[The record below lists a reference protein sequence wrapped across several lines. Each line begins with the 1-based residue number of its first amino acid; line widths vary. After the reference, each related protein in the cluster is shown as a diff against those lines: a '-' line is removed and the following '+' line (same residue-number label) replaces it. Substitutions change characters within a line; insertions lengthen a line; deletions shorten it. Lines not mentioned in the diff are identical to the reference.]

1 MYIKCFLCM
10 QIQCYNFQCSC
21 VYQICILT
29 NRYFSAVW
37 SGRGFQLKNGVEGAT
52 GDFLLFLHS
61 DTNLPPNFDVAAES
75 CLERPGN
82 VAGSFAWSVDS
93 DRFVCLLCLNVA
105 HLCGMRFSIGLFVS
119 AYVCLFCCDG
129 KRSGGY
135 METTTCCLNSDR
147 LVCLCCKRKRR
158 EEGVDWLLILKLLDL
173 P

>member
-1 MYIKCFLCM
+1 M

-93 DRFVCLLCLNVA
+93 DRFVCLLCLNVRSSF
-105 HLCGMRFSIGLFVS
+105 MWNEVFYRFVRQ
-119 AYVCLFCCDG
+119 CLYLSLLLWW
-129 KRSGGY
+129 KKERGY
-135 METTTCCLNSDR
+135 IETTTCCLNSDR

>member
-1 MYIKCFLCM
+1 MHIKPISRQCKLNAFYACRSNALTSSARVSIKYVFL
-10 QIQCYNFQCSC
+10 
-21 VYQICILT
+21 LT

-119 AYVCLFCCDG
+119 AYICLFCCDG
-129 KRSGGY
+129 KRSG
-135 METTTCCLNSDR
+135 
-147 LVCLCCKRKRR
+147 V
-158 EEGVDWLLILKLLDL
+158 I
-173 P
+173 